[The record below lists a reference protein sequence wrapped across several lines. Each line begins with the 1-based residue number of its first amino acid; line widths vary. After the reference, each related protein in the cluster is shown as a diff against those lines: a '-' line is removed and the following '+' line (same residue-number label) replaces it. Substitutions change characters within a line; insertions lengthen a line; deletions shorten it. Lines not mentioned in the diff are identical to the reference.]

1 MEVTMNPD
9 RLRSRALPTDTY
21 WLQVDDTAEPGRAL
35 AEAREALQVKLL
47 TGAAEV
53 EVHDARQAV
62 KAAEEALK
70 ACYEPI
76 TVTAMEPPAWET
88 LVAAHPPRRDND
100 SDDVWDTST
109 LPREAFLACAPKDWS
124 RQEWEEYLDHKLSPA
139 EREGLYLTAVG
150 VNARVPDPTV
160 PKGWTPTPA

>member
-1 MEVTMNPD
+1 MNPD

-21 WLQVDDTAEPGRAL
+21 WLQVDDITGPGRAL

-47 TGAAEV
+47 TDADRDAV
-53 EVHDARQAV
+53 DAARQAV
-62 KAAEEALK
+62 KDAEEALK

-76 TVTAMEPPAWET
+76 TVTAMEPPAWEA
-88 LVAAHPPRRDND
+88 LVAAHPPRKDTDDEVWNAD
-100 SDDVWDTST
+100 S

-124 RQEWEEYLDHKLSPA
+124 RDEWVEFVDHRLSPA
-139 EREGLYLTAVG
+139 ERMGLFNTAVA

-160 PKGWTPTPA
+160 PKGWTVTPA